1 MKIDSLTTNEKVVLA
16 QQLWD
21 SVVANED
28 SLEVSASQ
36 KAELDRRVSEFA
48 SDGNTGNTWHSVK
61 SRILNK

>member
-21 SVVANED
+21 SVAVNED
-28 SLEVSASQ
+28 SLDVSANQ
-36 KAELDRRVSEFA
+36 KAELDRRVTEFEI
-48 SDGNTGNTWHSVK
+48 DGNTGTPWDSVK

>member
-28 SLEVSASQ
+28 SLEVSANQ
-36 KAELDRRVSEFA
+36 KAELGRRVSEFE
-48 SDGNTGNTWHSVK
+48 SDGNTGNPWASVK
-61 SRILNK
+61 TRILNK

>member
-28 SLEVSASQ
+28 TLEVSASQ
-36 KAELDRRVSEFA
+36 KAELDRRVLEFET
-48 SDGNTGNTWHSVK
+48 DGNAGNPWHSVK

>member
-36 KAELDRRVSEFA
+36 KAELDRRVSGFA
-48 SDGNTGNTWHSVK
+48 SDGNTGNTWDSVK

>member
-21 SVVANED
+21 SVVANGG
-28 SLEVSASQ
+28 SLDVSTKQ
-36 KAELDRRVSEFA
+36 KSELDRRVAEYE
-48 SDGNTGNTWHSVK
+48 SDGNNGSSWLSVK

>member
-21 SVVANED
+21 SVAANED
-28 SLEVSASQ
+28 SLNVSMKQ
-36 KAELDRRVSEFA
+36 KAELDRRVAEYE
-48 SDGNTGNTWHSVK
+48 SDGNIGSSWESVK

>member
-21 SVVANED
+21 SVAANED
-28 SLEVSASQ
+28 SLDVSPNQ
-36 KAELDRRVSEFA
+36 KAELDRRVRGFE
-48 SDGNTGNTWHSVK
+48 SDGSTGTPWDAVK